1 MTDVFTHPDTWSGG
15 SFEIALE
22 FGPPSAECLR
32 QALVSLWR
40 HPTLQGCYLKYSLEP
55 SEQNRV
61 GPEEISLDGDGIVS
75 VLRGIAELPNG
86 QRVACCSDV
95 VREEE
100 GSDWLYFGVPMG
112 ALARA
117 YPVGAFPFDD
127 GSPLDWRE
135 IVSVWLRDIADA
147 VYQTVPF
154 RLGLVGCILGVPVY
168 ATDVAISGIPQVRYE
183 GYLWPENGA
192 LQWYPPNQGALITAV
207 ESVAAR
213 LPSPP
218 HPA

>member
-1 MTDVFTHPDTWSGG
+1 MADVFTHPNTWNGG

-22 FGPPSAECLR
+22 FGPPSTDRLR
-32 QALVSLWR
+32 DALVSVWR

-75 VLRGIAELPNG
+75 VLLGIAELPNG
-86 QRVACCSDV
+86 QRVACCSDI

-117 YPVGAFPFDD
+117 YPVGAFPFED

-135 IVSVWLRDIADA
+135 ALSVWLRDIAEA
-147 VYQTVPF
+147 VYRVIPF
-154 RLGLVGCILGVPVY
+154 RLCLIGCILGVPVC
-168 ATDVAISGIPQVRYE
+168 AADLARSGIPQTRFE
-183 GYLWPENGA
+183 GYLWPENGG
-192 LQWYPPNQGALITAV
+192 LQWYPPNQGAPITV
-207 ESVAAR
+207 V
-213 LPSPP
+213 
-218 HPA
+218 